1 MNNLFVSPITRFLP
15 EILLYFLFTHVLSA
29 VHPWANIQGETTK
42 YWFAD
47 FSYLLLFML
56 QTVTQYPTEIQCTHE
71 QVFGK
76 ELWNGRYLRDPNS
89 IIFLHKSTA
98 SFFYIFPGPWAVCP
112 YACQPMTNAFFIVLN
127 QWAGMA
133 HSVQIFLVFCSDH
146 KRGREKGK
154 LISHIGTGYFKFG
167 CRVIFWSIYQSKSCR
182 KSGLN
187 AVYLSIESLQNNV
200 HIMLYINICKSF
212 KIFSSNYHFK
222 CS

>member
-1 MNNLFVSPITRFLP
+1 MSCTAQTISRTMYVLKWFIKTTVGRNRSNSCNVCISIQNKWAKERHLWMNNLFVSPITRFLP

-89 IIFLHKSTA
+89 IIFLYKSTA
-98 SFFYIFPGPWAVCP
+98 SFFISPLGPGRFV
-112 YACQPMTNAFFIVLN
+112 PMHVN
-127 QWAGMA
+127 QWRMR
-133 HSVQIFLVFCSDH
+133 FLLF
-146 KRGREKGK
+146 
-154 LISHIGTGYFKFG
+154 
-167 CRVIFWSIYQSKSCR
+167 
-182 KSGLN
+182 
-187 AVYLSIESLQNNV
+187 
-200 HIMLYINICKSF
+200 
-212 KIFSSNYHFK
+212 
-222 CS
+222 